1 MKNREQ
7 KKKDLEALKKDLDK
21 VTSLIVAGF
30 SGITVEQDYELRK
43 QVRLAGGKYRV
54 VKNTVAE
61 LAAKGTP
68 AEAVLKGLSGGTAIA
83 YTDKDAVALAKALT
97 AYAKTH
103 PVLTFKAGGVEG
115 RVFDIKHLSD
125 LATMPSKEE
134 LISKMLFLINSPAQR
149 LATVLG
155 AVARN
160 LAVVVDQAVKEKK
173 FGGEAEEPAVP
184 A

>member
-7 KKKDLEALKKDLDK
+7 KKKDLDALKHDLEKADN
-21 VTSLIVAGF
+21 VIVSSF

-43 QVRLAGGKYRV
+43 QVRQAGGKYRV

-68 AEAVLKGLSGGTAIA
+68 AEAVLKDLSGATAIA
-83 YTDKDAVALAKALT
+83 YTDKDPVALAKALIT
-97 AYAKTH
+97 YAKNN
-103 PVLTFKAGGVEG
+103 PVLTFKSGVVEG
-115 RVFDIKHLSD
+115 RVFDIKRLTD

-134 LISKMLFLINSPAQR
+134 LVSKILFLVNAPAQR
-149 LATVLG
+149 LVTVLS
-155 AVARN
+155 AVSRN

-173 FGGEAEEPAVP
+173 FGEDGPAVT